1 MDINFELYKVFYY
14 VANSLSFSEAS
25 KHLYIS
31 QSAVSQSIKTLE
43 KKLDQQLFVRS
54 TKKVTLTPAGEI
66 LLKHIAPAVNLIQR
80 GENQLSASQ
89 SFGQLHICASDTICR
104 YFLVPYLKQFHIQ
117 FPGVPIKVTNATSLH
132 AADLLEEG
140 LVDIAVSNYPN
151 SKLNQSYITKYVKYF
166 RDVFIANINY
176 FDFTTQELSLRDL
189 QTYPLLMLSRNSTT
203 SEYLKKIFIQNQ
215 LELIPDIELNSNDLL
230 IDLANIGLGI
240 ACIPDYC
247 LTNHPQEIYTLRIKE
262 EIPMRTI
269 AVAVNPG
276 LPLSASA
283 QAFLELLPEAD

>member
-1 MDINFELYKVFYY
+1 
-14 VANSLSFSEAS
+14 
-25 KHLYIS
+25 
-31 QSAVSQSIKTLE
+31 
-43 KKLDQQLFVRS
+43 
-54 TKKVTLTPAGEI
+54 
-66 LLKHIAPAVNLIQR
+66 
-80 GENQLSASQ
+80 
-89 SFGQLHICASDTICR
+89 
-104 YFLVPYLKQFHIQ
+104 
-117 FPGVPIKVTNATSLH
+117 
-132 AADLLEEG
+132 
-140 LVDIAVSNYPN
+140 
-151 SKLNQSYITKYVKYF
+151 
-166 RDVFIANINY
+166 
-176 FDFTTQELSLRDL
+176 
-189 QTYPLLMLSRNSTT
+189 MLSRNSTT